1 MNAYR
6 HTQVGWAV
14 IIPVLFVFAVVL
26 VMTAFQPKTPGA
38 IPLVAVFVVVVLSLF
53 STLNVTVADGSVQC
67 RFGVGLIWRRIR
79 LADVQRVEAV
89 RNKWYYGWG
98 IRLTPHGWLWNVSGL
113 DAVELT
119 FTNGRKFRIGTD
131 DPDGLLDAIRAAQTH
146 ENRSA

>member
-6 HTQVGWAV
+6 HTQIGWAV

-26 VMTAFQPKTPGA
+26 VMTAFPAKTTGV

-89 RNKWYYGWG
+89 
-98 IRLTPHGWLWNVSGL
+98 LSV
-113 DAVELT
+113 AV
-119 FTNGRKFRIGTD
+119 
-131 DPDGLLDAIRAAQTH
+131 
-146 ENRSA
+146 RSAGTR